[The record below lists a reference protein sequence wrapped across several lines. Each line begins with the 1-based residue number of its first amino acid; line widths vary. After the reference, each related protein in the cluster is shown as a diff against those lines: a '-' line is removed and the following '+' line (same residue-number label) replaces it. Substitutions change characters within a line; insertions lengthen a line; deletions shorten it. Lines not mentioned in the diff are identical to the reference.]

1 VKALKHSLSAD
12 SEFVGGFC
20 PVFQPVLSY
29 MTHVDCVSSVK
40 YFTLYSLNF
49 EVIRAVQ
56 QNALICLHYLN
67 ICNPYRLLRKFNFSH
82 KIFINH
88 GNKKNSQT
96 ISY

>member
-1 VKALKHSLSAD
+1 VKALKHNLSAD

-20 PVFQPVLSY
+20 PVFQPELSY

-56 QNALICLHYLN
+56 QNALILFILFFRNSTHVRQNTYLEFVC
-67 ICNPYRLLRKFNFSH
+67 I
-82 KIFINH
+82 I
-88 GNKKNSQT
+88 
-96 ISY
+96 